1 MLLSANKLFLLVSQN
16 TMVPDPYS
24 YDCNMYCSSICTLPT
39 GPPTTTSTT
48 ATPPTTAMI
57 PLCPNNITKVVDH
70 PDALVKVEWQLP
82 AKIGFT
88 KMISYQKVGVHV
100 SKFPLAGASEICT
113 FVITVKRK

>member
-1 MLLSANKLFLLVSQN
+1 
-16 TMVPDPYS
+16 MVPDPYS
-24 YDCNMYCSSICTLPT
+24 YDCNMYCSLLLTLPT
-39 GPPTTTSTT
+39 GPSTT
-48 ATPPTTAMI
+48 ATPPTTTMI
-57 PLCPNNITKVVDH
+57 QLCPNNITKVVDH

-82 AKIGFT
+82 IKIGFT

>member
-16 TMVPDPYS
+16 IMVPDPYS

-48 ATPPTTAMI
+48 ATPPTTTTI
-57 PLCPNNITKVVDH
+57 PICPNNITKVVDH

-82 AKIGFT
+82 TKIGFT